1 MSSLEGYYH
10 QLAWLQIRL
19 VRRYSPSTA
28 LYLLQMEIAFGAQ
41 AAYQAATAVI
51 FLKRHLH
58 QGQAVTDYDRY
69 GYYLA
74 AYPNALPVLLLALET
89 FREEWGAGNPR

>member
-1 MSSLEGYYH
+1 MSTSKGYYH

-28 LYLLQMEIAFGAQ
+28 LYLQQMETAFGAQ
-41 AAYQAATAVI
+41 TAYQAATAVV

-58 QGQAVTDYDRY
+58 QGQTVIDYDRY
-69 GYYLA
+69 AYYLA
-74 AYPNALPVLLLALET
+74 AYPDALPVLLLALET
-89 FREEWGAGNPR
+89 FREEWRAGTPR